1 MRCLLPNRP
10 PSPNTFYENWWAPEF
25 TYMLQNRLE
34 KVAMSLEPSK
44 RIWWREE
51 FGGCAPDR
59 EPLDSEILHKYED
72 RGNVLRT
79 SPPACEDQP
88 QVSHQGQNSTNGLL
102 TPWSSPDETPTVP
115 RQPRPPKS
123 PTHYIPD
130 KFPALHFP
138 SPGTRKA
145 LQRKP
150 KVYTAEE
157 DEELLQSALRQR
169 EANDLERQR
178 LYGIPLKRGK
188 DLPSKS
194 SPSISQRD
202 QCAQTP
208 SNAPNQDKSSKLEE
222 HHQVKQSP
230 TDDYPKRLR
239 QDWSFSPPL
248 LAHGKIYPDDQRE
261 TVFRR
266 PSVRPKVRSPK
277 SPTHYIPDKF
287 PALHFPSPG
296 TRKALQRKPKV
307 YTAEEEEQFLQSALR
322 KQKLQ
327 IEQLR
332 LWGFPVNKVWHP
344 PAENSS
350 SQSDRV
356 EKAPTNS
363 PTQDKASKPEGHQQ
377 LKQSLH
383 QKIQAMNL
391 RRSQRHG
398 ITIHHSENASP
409 AISHSVSHVDPFE
422 EELFIGKRLP
432 ASGELR
438 RLKPSLS
445 EKTEAMRLRRSH
457 RHGTAIHRSEASVPI
472 GSDTFS
478 RHVEV
483 KEESSK
489 IETQPRS
496 CEASP
501 QEPEPSLWK
510 KVEALK
516 QRLSRRQGTAI
527 YRAEEARDQ
536 VVASPS
542 TVDQVPAVLLG
553 TQVHEQSLML
563 ERPPN
568 VRVQSCQDFK
578 AIKLGRSGCQ
588 GTARSV

>member
-34 KVAMSLEPSK
+34 KVAMRLEPSK

-59 EPLDSEILHKYED
+59 KPLDSEIWNKKYED

-79 SPPACEDQP
+79 SPPAFEDQP
-88 QVSHQGQNSTNGLL
+88 QVSHQGQNSSSGLL
-102 TPWSSPDETPTVP
+102 TPWSSPDEAPTVRRKP
-115 RQPRPPKS
+115 RSLKS

-130 KFPALHFP
+130 KFPVLRFP

-157 DEELLQSALRQR
+157 KEQIRQSALRKQKLQIEQLRLWGFPVSKVWHPPAENPTSQSDRVEKLPDSILVQDEASKPEEHQHVKQSPTDDYLPRSQQEWNSSPPLPVRPKVRSPKSPTHYIPNKFPALNFPAPGTMKASRRKPRVYTAEEEEELLQSALRQR

-188 DLPSKS
+188 GLPAKS

-202 QCAQTP
+202 QCVQTP
-208 SNAPNQDKSSKLEE
+208 SNAPNQDKPLKPEE
-222 HHQVKQSP
+222 HQQS
-230 TDDYPKRLR
+230 
-239 QDWSFSPPL
+239 
-248 LAHGKIYPDDQRE
+248 
-261 TVFRR
+261 
-266 PSVRPKVRSPK
+266 
-277 SPTHYIPDKF
+277 
-287 PALHFPSPG
+287 
-296 TRKALQRKPKV
+296 
-307 YTAEEEEQFLQSALR
+307 
-322 KQKLQ
+322 
-327 IEQLR
+327 
-332 LWGFPVNKVWHP
+332 
-344 PAENSS
+344 
-350 SQSDRV
+350 
-356 EKAPTNS
+356 
-363 PTQDKASKPEGHQQ
+363 
-377 LKQSLH
+377 KQSLY

-398 ITIHHSENASP
+398 ITIHHSENASS
-409 AISHSVSHVDPFE
+409 ASSHSISHADPFE

-438 RLKPSLS
+438 QLKPSLL
-445 EKTEAMRLRRSH
+445 EKIEAMRLRRSH

-483 KEESSK
+483 REESSK

-496 CEASP
+496 SEASP
-501 QEPEPSLWK
+501 QQLEPSLWK
-510 KVEALK
+510 KVEAMK
-516 QRLSRRQGTAI
+516 QRLSRRQGIII

-536 VVASPS
+536 DLASPS
-542 TVDQVPAVLLG
+542 TVDQAPGVLLG
-553 TQVHEQSLML
+553 TQVHKQSLML

-568 VRVQSCQDFK
+568 VRVQSCQDFE
-578 AIKLGRSGCQ
+578 AVKLGSSRCQ
-588 GTARSV
+588 GISRSV